1 MSDLYTLYNT
11 YYQLG
16 MEVPDELVEAFAD
29 IDRAIIDPAFN
40 EEDVF
45 I

>member
-1 MSDLYTLYNT
+1 MSDLYTIYNT
-11 YYQLG
+11 YNELG
-16 MEVPDELVEAFAD
+16 MEVPNELVEAFSD
-29 IDRAIIDPAFN
+29 MERAAFDPAFN